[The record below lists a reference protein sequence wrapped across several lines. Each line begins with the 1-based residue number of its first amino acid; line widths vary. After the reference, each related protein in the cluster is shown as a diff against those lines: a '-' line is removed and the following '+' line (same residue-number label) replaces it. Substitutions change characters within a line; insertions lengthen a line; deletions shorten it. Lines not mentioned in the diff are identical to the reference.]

1 MRTLKITRLLLYASM
16 LGIGCSFN
24 VEAAP
29 GQAVKIQPSIP
40 EEAQDYDLTFSVLDV
55 GQGLSLL
62 VESNGEYLLY
72 DGGDRYASSY
82 VVSYL
87 KNEGIDQLDY
97 VVASHYDSDHIN
109 GVIGALN
116 AFPVDTIIGPDYIHD
131 SQTYQSFT
139 NTVASLG
146 KEVEH
151 PVVGTTYELGS
162 ADITVLAPAEIVD
175 DSNDNSVALKIENGE
190 NSFIV
195 TGDAEYTSEAKML
208 ASGIDIDTDVL
219 VIGHHG
225 SASSTSWDFIEATT
239 PEYAIISCGEGNSY
253 GHPDAD
259 TMEKLESMEISV
271 FRTDKQGNIIA
282 TSDGTDITWNVEP
295 CNDYSSGD
303 GSLGTLPAGALS
315 AESVN
320 TESSTSALTSANNT
334 QPKEQIVWL
343 SATGSKYHSKPDCGT
358 MNPDTARQISIDD
371 AISQGYEPCK
381 KCY

>member
-1 MRTLKITRLLLYASM
+1 M

-24 VEAAP
+24 VEEAP

-320 TESSTSALTSANNT
+320 TESSTSVLTSANNT